1 MPADASFKPQKEIN
15 RVKAQLRHLEKEKS
29 KSFPDLGTAT
39 YQAFIEGRVN
49 DPALAEACGR
59 LKSMDE
65 QIEEGN
71 VELERLKAQVQ
82 QMKSGGG
89 PQQPGAS
96 CPYCKAPLAPGT
108 RFCGN
113 CGKDLAAVAP
123 TAAPGAAW
131 CPSCGSPVMPG
142 TGFCGECGKPL
153 GAAAPGPSPGTG
165 PGPQPGPPPPSAP
178 PAPPKPTAPPSPP
191 PGPPAQKPAPP
202 PGPVQPPSPAPGA
215 PWAATPTPPAPP
227 KPSAP
232 PSPPPGPPAQKPAPP
247 PGAVKPPLTAP
258 TAPTPPG
265 AAAPAAPGAADSG
278 ARPSGERKP
287 GATGDK
293 PGVCPSCSAPI
304 EEPDAAFC
312 GECGK
317 KL

>member
-202 PGPVQPPSPAPGA
+202 PG
-215 PWAATPTPPAPP
+215 
-227 KPSAP
+227 
-232 PSPPPGPPAQKPAPP
+232 
-247 PGAVKPPLTAP
+247 AVKPPLTAP

>member
-96 CPYCKAPLAPGT
+96 CPYCKAP
-108 RFCGN
+108 
-113 CGKDLAAVAP
+113 
-123 TAAPGAAW
+123 PGA
-131 CPSCGSPVMPG
+131 GYQV
-142 TGFCGECGKPL
+142 L
-153 GAAAPGPSPGTG
+153 RQLRQG
-165 PGPQPGPPPPSAP
+165 PGRGRSDRCPRSRLVPVLRQPGY
-178 PAPPKPTAPPSPP
+178 
-191 PGPPAQKPAPP
+191 
-202 PGPVQPPSPAPGA
+202 
-215 PWAATPTPPAPP
+215 
-227 KPSAP
+227 
-232 PSPPPGPPAQKPAPP
+232 
-247 PGAVKPPLTAP
+247 
-258 TAPTPPG
+258 
-265 AAAPAAPGAADSG
+265 
-278 ARPSGERKP
+278 ARYR
-287 GATGDK
+287 
-293 PGVCPSCSAPI
+293 
-304 EEPDAAFC
+304 F
-312 GECGK
+312 
-317 KL
+317 LW